1 MFTKEKLIFELPKVD
16 YDLYFTKDSI
26 LFLAIIVSMLFSIC
40 MCLWGHRCFKV
51 IASILIATGLMAGG
65 MIVLEP
71 LVPSP
76 TLKLFLLVLF
86 VFIVMS
92 IFLGLLSMI
101 EKKKREK
108 NNGKKTGTKR
118 IFRVIAPIIGAGV
131 MFGVMYMNVYND
143 MVVDACIAAVFAAL
157 GYLIQ
162 IFSKSEDIQFRTYD
176 DIYYGR

>member
-26 LFLAIIVSMLFSIC
+26 LFLAIIVSILFSIC

-51 IASILIATGLMAGG
+51 IASIMAGG

-76 TLKLFLLVLF
+76 TLKMFLLVLF

-101 EKKKREK
+101 EKKKLEK

-131 MFGVMYMNVYND
+131 IFGVMYLNVYND

>member
-26 LFLAIIVSMLFSIC
+26 LFLAIIVSILFSIC

-76 TLKLFLLVLF
+76 TLKMFLLVFF

-92 IFLGLLSMI
+92 LFLGLLSLI
-101 EKKKREK
+101 EKKRREK
-108 NNGKKTGTKR
+108 GEDKTGMKR
-118 IFRVIAPIIGAGV
+118 IIRAIAPIVGAGV
-131 MFGVMYMNVYND
+131 MFGVIYTGVYSD
-143 MVVDACIAAVFAAL
+143 IIVDACIAAVFAVL
-157 GYLIQ
+157 GYIIQ
-162 IFSKSEDIQFRTYD
+162 MCSKGEDIQFRTYD

>member
-1 MFTKEKLIFELPKVD
+1 MLTKEKLIFELPKVD

-26 LFLAIIVSMLFSIC
+26 LFLAIIVSILFSIC

-76 TLKLFLLVLF
+76 TLKMFLLVFF

-118 IFRVIAPIIGAGV
+118 IIRAIAPIVGAGV
-131 MFGVMYMNVYND
+131 MFGVIYTGVYSD
-143 MVVDACIAAVFAAL
+143 IIVDACIAAVFAVL
-157 GYLIQ
+157 GYIIQ
-162 IFSKSEDIQFRTYD
+162 MCSKGEDIQFRTYD